1 MVRRLTALLLTV
13 ALFLTLAVTA
23 SAQERKKIG
32 VAFGGGSAKGIA
44 HVGVI
49 RWFEEHRIPIDV
61 AAGTSMGG
69 LVGGCFA
76 SGMPA
81 AELEQFI
88 SAMDWDQLFGSSNFA
103 FKNIRRKA
111 DARAYPSRLEF
122 GAKKKLTPPMSLNS
136 GEQVDLLLTRVGSP
150 YFFLPS
156 FDDLPTPFRAVSVDM
171 ITAEQVVLSKGS
183 LAAAMRATMSLP
195 LIFPPVEKDGMVLV
209 DGGAMNNVP
218 ADVARSMGAD
228 VVIGINVGDLTDPK
242 EVSWSMF
249 GLAGG
254 TLGAMMRASTRE
266 GLAAADI
273 VLNVPLVEKG
283 YGSLAWRRSDEII
296 EEGYKAA
303 EAIKEKLLPYAVS
316 EAEFQA
322 WLDQR
327 RSRRKTSLPEPTYL
341 QFEGIAKVDEQR
353 VASLLANH
361 VGRPLVISEL
371 ESHLTELSG
380 LDRYETV
387 QWRLVQNEAGQVGL
401 LIRGRQKPNA
411 PPFLMLGLNLQNTTS
426 DSFGVSF
433 SARYLAFDV
442 PLAGSEVRVDGT
454 VGSNPAVGMEWYQ
467 PLGRTALFFAPYAGV
482 GKSAYNLVSES
493 AVVAR
498 YDQTFLKAGLNVGAN
513 LGTFSDIRLGAY
525 IGRLDADV
533 AVGDPGLPAL
543 KGKETAADLTWRFN
557 GQDSPIIPSRGVAA
571 TSQVLYVFDGPQ
583 IEPALPTS
591 KIQCEPHAVRD
602 PGLVLPLD
610 PQGPPLAHDV
620 GLRHLVRQQPPDP
633 SAVPPGPA
641 VPPWRVRRGRVEGGP
656 LLPRHGRLPPSR
668 RPAAR
673 LPRRAALCRR
683 VARERRRVR
692 RFQQGRLP
700 HPGRLRPHRRYAH
713 RLRAPRRLGGIRRPV
728 GHVHRH
734 RPVVQL
740 VGVHPAARGRNAG
753 GRVMLG

>member
-1 MVRRLTALLLTV
+1 MARRLTAALLSAVLLLSFTV
-13 ALFLTLAVTA
+13 FA

-49 RWFEEHRIPIDV
+49 RWFEEHRIPIDY

-76 SGMPA
+76 SGMSA

-88 SAMDWDQLFGSSNFA
+88 SEMDWDELFGSSNFA
-103 FKNIRRKA
+103 FKNIRRKT

-122 GAKKKLTPPMSLNS
+122 GLKKKLSPPMSLNS

-150 YFFLPS
+150 YFFIPS

-171 ITAEQVVLSKGS
+171 ITAEQVVMSKGS
-183 LAAAMRATMSLP
+183 LAGAMRATMSLP

-228 VVIGINVGDLTDPK
+228 VVVGINVGDLSDPK
-242 EVSWSMF
+242 EINRSMF

-254 TLGAMMRASTRE
+254 TLGAMMRASTKV
-266 GLAAADI
+266 GLKSADI

-283 YGSLAWRRSDEII
+283 YGLLAWRRSKEII

-303 EAIKEKLLPYAVS
+303 EAIKDQLLPYAVS

-353 VASLLANH
+353 VASLLNTH
-361 VGRPLVISEL
+361 VGRPLDISEL
-371 ESHLTELSG
+371 ETDLTELTG

-387 QWRLVQNEAGQVGL
+387 QWRLVRNEAGETGL

-442 PLAGSEVRVDGT
+442 PLAGSELRVDGT
-454 VGSNPAVGMEWYQ
+454 LGSNPLLGMEWYQ
-467 PLGRTALFFAPYAGV
+467 PLGRTALFLAPYAGV
-482 GKSAYNLVSES
+482 GKSVYNVVSEG

-498 YDQTFLKAGLNVGAN
+498 YDQSYLKAGANVGVN

-525 IGRLDADV
+525 IGRLDATV
-533 AVGDPGLPAL
+533 AVGDPGLPAV
-543 KGKETAADLTWRFN
+543 KGKETAADLTWRYN
-557 GQDSPIIPSRGVAA
+557 GQDSPSDPVARA
-571 TSQVLYVFDGPQ
+571 RVDGADAVRVRRP
-583 IEPALPTS
+583 EHRPPAAHGSLER
-591 KIQCEPHAVRD
+591 QPHAARDEGELLSHGSIRQPPVRHM
-602 PGLVLPLD
+602 GF
-610 PQGPPLAHDV
+610 
-620 GLRHLVRQQPPDP
+620 RHVVRQQPAGAP
-633 SAVPPGPA
+633 AVPPGSA
-641 VPPWRVRRGRVEGGP
+641 VQAGGVRSWRAERRS
-656 LLPRHGRLPPSR
+656 LLPRHVRVSASAGPPSR
-668 RPAAR
+668 F
-673 LPRRAALCRR
+673 PRRADLRR
-683 VARERRRVR
+683 RLAGERRCLQRLE
-692 RFQQGRLP
+692 QGVVQI
-700 HPGRLRPHRRYAH
+700 PGRRRRGRGHAPRLGAHRRH
-713 RLRAPRRLGGIRRPV
+713 RGVRRPV
-728 GHVHRH
+728 GVVHLR
-734 RPVVQL
+734 RTAFLQL
-740 VGVHPAARGRNAG
+740 VGIGGPASGTPAG
-753 GRVMLG
+753 C

>member
-1 MVRRLTALLLTV
+1 MARRLFTTVLAAALIFSFAGSV
-13 ALFLTLAVTA
+13 A
-23 SAQERKKIG
+23 AQERKKIG

-49 RWFEEHRIPIDV
+49 RWFEEHRIPIDY

-76 SGMPA
+76 SGMSA
-81 AELEQFI
+81 AELAEFI
-88 SAMDWDQLFGSSNFA
+88 SAMDWDELFGSSNFA
-103 FKNIRRKA
+103 YKNIRRKT

-122 GAKKKLTPPMSLNS
+122 GARKKLSPPMALNS
-136 GEQVDLLLTRVGSP
+136 GQQVDLLLTRVGSP
-150 YFFLPS
+150 YFFISS
-156 FDDLPTPFRAVSVDM
+156 FDDLPTPFRAVSVVL
-171 ITAEQVVLSKGS
+171 ITAQQVVLAKGS

-228 VVIGINVGDLTDPK
+228 IVVGINVGDLTDPK
-242 EVSWSMF
+242 EINRSMF

-283 YGSLAWRRSDEII
+283 YGSLAWRRSKEII

-303 EAIKEKLLPYAVS
+303 EAIKDQLLPYAVS

-353 VASLLANH
+353 VASLLGNH
-361 VGRPLVISEL
+361 VGRPLDISAL
-371 ESHLTELSG
+371 ETHLTELTG

-387 QWRLVQNEAGQVGL
+387 QWRLVKNEAGETGL
-401 LIRGRQKPNA
+401 LIRGRQKANA
-411 PPFLMLGLNLQNTTS
+411 PPFLMIGLNLENTTS
-426 DSFGVSF
+426 DSFGVSI

-442 PLAGSEVRVDGT
+442 PLAGSELRVDGT
-454 VGSNPAVGMEWYQ
+454 LGSNPALGMEWYQ

-482 GKSAYNLVSES
+482 GKSAYNVVSEGS
-493 AVVAR
+493 VVAR
-498 YDQTFLKAGLNVGAN
+498 YDQSFLKAGANVGVN
-513 LGTFSDIRLGAY
+513 LGAFSDIRLGAY
-525 IGRLDADV
+525 IGRLDATV

-543 KGKETAADLTWRFN
+543 KGKETAADLTWRYN

-571 TSQVLYVFDGPQ
+571 MSRVLYIFDGPN
-583 IEPALPTS
+583 IDPTLPTS
-591 KIQCEPHAVRD
+591 RSSVNLTQFETKGSYFHTVRSDDRLFATWGFGTSFDNSPLVIQQFLLGQPFRLGAYNLGELNGDHYYLGTFGYLHQLGR
-602 PGLVLPLD
+602 LPDFL
-610 PQGPPLAHDV
+610 
-620 GLRHLVRQQPPDP
+620 
-633 SAVPPGPA
+633 
-641 VPPWRVRRGRVEGGP
+641 GGP
-656 LLPRHGRLPPSR
+656 LYAGGWLENGDAFNDWNKASFKSQVGVGLVADTLLGSVLVGGTAGFDGRWAWYISVGRL
-668 RPAAR
+668 
-673 LPRRAALCRR
+673 
-683 VARERRRVR
+683 
-692 RFQQGRLP
+692 FFKW
-700 HPGRLRPHRRYAH
+700 
-713 RLRAPRRLGGIRRPV
+713 
-728 GHVHRH
+728 
-734 RPVVQL
+734 
-740 VGVHPAARGRNAG
+740 
-753 GRVMLG
+753 